1 MKRRRGSTVIEL
13 LVAAGVLSLLGLLT
27 VALFRTGAS
36 GWKKLEAQ
44 SGLLADYEVLSSKL
58 TREVQRSVAGS
69 VSIGAYPDGTTL
81 SFLSAVD
88 DTGTFV
94 IDTSDDP
101 GFSHDYKPVWQKYL
115 IFNYDSNKRE
125 VTLNEVLLNAGSP
138 QAKAPAPIET
148 YDAGTGP
155 KPLSSYR
162 SGGRL
167 LMKDVDA
174 CTFSLNNNILTLE
187 VQGSRKRYGRIDPE
201 KLQMKASANF
211 RNNP

>member
-1 MKRRRGSTVIEL
+1 MAT
-13 LVAAGVLSLLGLLT
+13 
-27 VALFRTGAS
+27 
-36 GWKKLEAQ
+36 
-44 SGLLADYEVLSSKL
+44 
-58 TREVQRSVAGS
+58 S
-69 VSIGAYPDGTTL
+69 VSIGTYPDGTAL

-94 IDTSDDP
+94 IDTA
-101 GFSHDYKPVWQKYL
+101 GDYKPVWQKYL

-125 VTLNEVLLNAGSP
+125 VTLNDVVLIGGSP

-162 SGGRL
+162 TGGRL

-174 CTFSLNNNILTLE
+174 CTFSLNNNILTVE
-187 VQGSRKRYGRIDPE
+187 VKGSRKRYGRIDPE

-211 RNNP
+211 RNSP